1 MVKKVKVTSMEIRVY
16 SEDGSVKHYNYN
28 KAFLN
33 IMLKPAGAF
42 EVTNQN
48 RNVTWYERKAV
59 GAKEPVKEVVDTVDT
74 LIGEGYQFT
83 PLAADKAR
91 ELNYTEEQIRSVTKA
106 DGKVSV
112 FTLKKI
118 K

>member
-48 RNVTWYERKAV
+48 RNVTWYEIKADD
-59 GAKEPVKEVVDTVDT
+59 AKESLRDEVIDTVDTVDNWRR
-74 LIGEGYQFT
+74 LSVYA
-83 PLAADKAR
+83 P
-91 ELNYTEEQIRSVTKA
+91 RSW
-106 DGKVSV
+106 
-112 FTLKKI
+112 
-118 K
+118 